1 MKHLSRLF
9 FLLACISSSVQL
21 YGQSAECGT
30 AIDAT
35 NIMRLQELNRTW
47 QQYQSEGG
55 VRSVGAMNMVPV
67 QLHIIRTSAGL
78 DGISVADFEAA
89 LARANESFT
98 ASQIFFYQCGAINV
112 IDDDTYSSYD
122 KSEMAALDAAHSV
135 SNVINIYSAPIVT
148 SGASSICGHAQF
160 PGGLDFVMLA
170 NSCTNNG
177 STFAHE
183 LGHYFNLYHTHETF
197 FGSELVDGTNCTTTG
212 DILCDTPADPILSS
226 TVDNDG
232 CIYIGAGTDGNGDT
246 YSPIVTNFMSYTPKE
261 CRFTVTDDQS
271 ARMLFTL
278 TNNRAYLTC
287 GSVVAL
293 DAAFENDV
301 SGGCGSSL
309 AVQFCDVSTG
319 SPTSWAWDFGDGVGT
334 SNSQFPSYTYTSA
347 GTYTVSLTVSNV
359 GGSDTETKSQLIRVG
374 TVGVPFTEDFETGTP
389 LANFI
394 QTGSIKQTALVSTA
408 AAKDGTNGLALEGP
422 NSFASPYFQTPTAA
436 TSFDAL
442 WNPYYKT
449 LLELCVDATSRTNL
463 DLDFDLRQLDFITNN
478 YTNFRVLVNGTQVG
492 SVYQSSAAEAW
503 QAVSIDLSAYD
514 GTLFTLAF
522 EGSHKYSADYN
533 AVGAGSASFIDNIAL
548 TGDVTLPVEY
558 ADFEAKPKDLHVIL
572 DWTTRSELNND
583 RFEVMRSIEGNTW
596 EKIGEIAGSGT
607 SQALNTYQ
615 FSDWNAALL
624 NSEKLFYQLRQVD
637 LDGNVENSDVRSIR
651 FEGGNAIRLFPN
663 PTETG
668 SVHIVLESAH
678 DGALPVTV
686 FNSNGQQLMHEELG
700 TPGTSARAFALDL
713 SILPTGLYL
722 VKLSTPTGILVRKV
736 RKE

>member
-21 YGQSAECGT
+21 YGQSAACGT
-30 AIDAT
+30 TVDAT
-35 NIMRLQELNRTW
+35 NIMKLQELNRNW
-47 QQYQSEGG
+47 QQYREQGG

-67 QLHIIRTSAGL
+67 KLHIIRTSAGL

-89 LARANESFT
+89 LARANSFYT
-98 ASQIFFYQCGAINV
+98 DAQMFFYQCGPINY
-112 IDDDTYSSYD
+112 IDDDTYSTYD

-135 SNVINIYSAPIVT
+135 TNVINIYSAPTVT
-148 SGASSICGHAQF
+148 SGATSICGHAQF

-183 LGHYFNLYHTHETF
+183 LGHYFKLYHTHETA
-197 FGSELVDGTNCTTTG
+197 FGSELVDGSNCAAMG
-212 DILCDTPADPILSS
+212 DQLCDTPADPVLSS
-226 TVDNDG
+226 TVNNDG
-232 CIYIGAGTDGNGDT
+232 CVYTGVGTDANGDA
-246 YSPIVTNFMSYTPKE
+246 YSPFVTNFMSYTPKE
-261 CRFTVTDDQS
+261 CRFTVTDDQ
-271 ARMLFTL
+271 ADQMLFTL
-278 TNNRAYLTC
+278 NNSRTYLTC
-287 GSVVAL
+287 GAVITL

-309 AVQFCDVSTG
+309 AVQFCDVSEG
-319 SPTSWAWDFGDGVGT
+319 SPTSWTWDFGDGVGT
-334 SNSQFPSYTYTSA
+334 SSSQFPSYTYTSA

-359 GGSDTETKSQLIRVG
+359 GGTDTETKTQLIRVG
-374 TVGVPFTEDFETGTP
+374 TVGVPFTEDFEAGTP

-394 QTGSIKQTALVSTA
+394 QTGSIKQTAVVAAA

-449 LLELCVDATSRTNL
+449 LLELCVDATSRTDL
-463 DLDFDLRQLDFITNN
+463 DLDFDLRQLYAFNSN
-478 YTNFRVLVNGTQVG
+478 YGNFRVLVNGTQVG
-492 SVYQSSAAEAW
+492 GVYQASGTETW

-514 GTLFTLAF
+514 GTMFTLAF
-522 EGSHKYSADYN
+522 EGSHKYGADYN
-533 AVGAGSASFIDNIAL
+533 GVGAGNATFMDNLSL
-548 TGDVTLPVEY
+548 TGNVALPVEY
-558 ADFEAKPKDLHVIL
+558 AAFEAKPKDLHVML

-583 RFEVMRSIEGNTW
+583 RFEVMRSIEGTTW

-607 SQALNTYQ
+607 SQELNTYQ

-637 LDGNVENSDVRSIR
+637 LDGNVEDSDVRSIR
-651 FEGGNAIRLFPN
+651 FEGGNEIRIFPN
-663 PTETG
+663 PTESG
-668 SVHIVLESAH
+668 ALHIVLESTH
-678 DGALPVTV
+678 DGVLPVTV
-686 FNSNGQQLMHEELG
+686 FNSSGQQLMHEELG

-722 VKLSTPTGILVRKV
+722 VKLTTPGGILVRKV